1 MFFEAQTYN
10 SLVQN
15 IEKVNRKQKDGK
27 KLWKWQKKRSKKGK
41 RRAAGLRN
49 GSDQGHRPY
58 MAIVA

>member
-27 KLWKWQKKRSKKGK
+27 KLWKWQKKSGKKG
-41 RRAAGLRN
+41 
-49 GSDQGHRPY
+49 
-58 MAIVA
+58 